1 MSARIDTNTHIRIN
15 NLGCENRLP
24 LENERGVKVLEIFV
38 LGEYNSMWRQLW
50 MLPDMSLLPLVAMK
64 INSVKLTKKNLQVAK
79 TDY

>member
-1 MSARIDTNTHIRIN
+1 MSARIDTSTHIRIN

-24 LENERGVKVLEIFV
+24 LENERGVLEIFV

>member
-1 MSARIDTNTHIRIN
+1 MSACIDTSTHIRIN